1 MLQPRRIRP
10 RLTSTT
16 CKFQD
21 HLFDLAGRYRPAN
34 DNIPPGGES
43 HIIIPD
49 DDLLLRPATT
59 ARLAIALRAKGMS
72 RRITPDWMLDLIYR
86 FRGKISYHDGTP
98 FCRCAVDIDYIFGD
112 EGSFRWLHDFL
123 DFGNE
128 EPKQNMQERVL
139 QRLQIIALVLI
150 IDDPT
155 LVGYILC

>member
-1 MLQPRRIRP
+1 MIRSRRSRP
-10 RLTSTT
+10 RFTCTT

-34 DNIPPGGES
+34 DNTPPGGEA
-43 HIIIPD
+43 HIVIPD

-86 FRGKISYHDGTP
+86 FKGKISYHDGTP
-98 FCRCAVDIDYIFGD
+98 FCRCAIDIDQIMGD
-112 EGSFRWLHDFL
+112 EGSFRWLQDFL
-123 DFGNE
+123 EFADQ
-128 EPKQNMQERVL
+128 EPRQNMQEKVL
-139 QRLQIIALVLI
+139 PRLQMIALVLI

-155 LVGYILC
+155 VVSYILL